1 MLNKLLIILSLC
13 YSSISAAQDCLVN
26 TDLRPIEKYFTGI
39 EQVKQDISTGK
50 ITISL
55 ESGEVIQA
63 SFGVCELSAHAYI
76 QIPNGRSLEDYKA
89 TFTNLA
95 HIFISSA
102 ETLEKS
108 LETIKNS
115 SLLDFN
121 STITITSATDKHE
134 FTLKKSS
141 SPLFDRTAIYAWVP
155 PEH

>member
-1 MLNKLLIILSLC
+1 MLNKLFIILGLC

-26 TDLRPIEKYFTGI
+26 TDLRPIEKFFTGI
-39 EQVKQDISTGK
+39 EQVKQDRNTGK
-50 ITISL
+50 VTISL
-55 ESGEVIQA
+55 VSGEVIQA
-63 SFGVCELSAHAYI
+63 SFGICELSAHAHI

-89 TFTNLA
+89 TFTSLA
-95 HIFISSA
+95 QGFISST

-115 SLLDFN
+115 TLSDFN
-121 STITITSATDKHE
+121 STITITSATDQHE

-141 SPLFDRTAIYAWVP
+141 SPLFDRTAIYTWVP